1 MAEPKSKL
9 TQFSSG
15 DYWINLLNSLSD
27 WANET
32 LASVDTLV
40 ELGIILMTAALAWPI
55 AKYLREQLKKIKTT
69 KSQVSLLGRLW
80 LTASRIAFPITWV
93 IALWISELILA
104 AVELRHGILVIIAS
118 MITAWVIISIATVF
132 VANQLGRKVI
142 ASSAWLVAALNI
154 VGLLDETIVFLESTS
169 FTLGQ
174 ANISAL
180 AVIQAAIALAL
191 LLWTTAIVGHLIENR
206 IKQSDSLTPSFQ
218 VLSTK
223 LLRIALVIV
232 AVIFTLSIVGIDLT
246 VFAVFGGAIGVG
258 LGFGLQKIFANLI
271 SGFILLVDKSIKPG
285 DVIAVDDDYGTV
297 SALGARYVSV
307 LTRDGIEHLIPNE
320 ELITTKVENWSHSS
334 NLLRLRKMVG
344 VHYKSDVRLAMSLCM
359 DAMKETSRILDDPA
373 PNCLLV
379 DFADNSVNI
388 EMRYWVDDP
397 MNGRANVTS
406 ELMLTV
412 WDKFHENDIEIPYP
426 QRDLHFRS
434 SDINQPLN
442 VEPIN
447 KDSKS
452 QRD

>member
-9 TQFSSG
+9 AAISDG
-15 DYWINLLNSLSD
+15 DYWNKWLDTLVD
-27 WANET
+27 WTYNT
-32 LASVDTLV
+32 LASTETLI
-40 ELGIILMTAALAWPI
+40 ELAVISLAAVLTWPI
-55 AKYLREQLKKIKTT
+55 ARYLRQQLNKLKIDKP
-69 KSQVSLLGRLW
+69 KESLLGRLW
-80 LTASRIAFPITWV
+80 STAGRIAFPMTWV
-93 IALWISELILA
+93 IALWISELVMASLEI
-104 AVELRHGILVIIAS
+104 RHGLLVIIAS
-118 MITAWVIISIATVF
+118 MLTAWVIISIATIF
-132 VANQLGRKVI
+132 VANPLGRKVI
-142 ASSAWLVAALNI
+142 AISAWLVAALNI
-154 VGLLDETIVFLESTS
+154 VGLLEQTLVFLENTS
-169 FTLGQ
+169 FSLGQ

-206 IKQSDSLTPSFQ
+206 IKQSDNLTPSFQ

-223 LLRIALVIV
+223 LMRIALVIV
-232 AVIFTLSIVGIDLT
+232 AVIFTLTIVGIDLT

-297 SALGARYVSV
+297 SSLGARYVSV

-344 VHYKSDVRLAMSLCM
+344 VHYQTDVRLAMSLCM
-359 DAMKETSRILDDPA
+359 DAMKETSRILDEPA

-379 DFADNSVNI
+379 DFADNSVNM

-406 ELMLTV
+406 ELMLAV
-412 WDKFHENDIEIPYP
+412 WDKFKENNIEIPYP
-426 QRDLHFRS
+426 QRDIHFRS
-434 SDINQPLN
+434 SKL
-442 VEPIN
+442 EN
-447 KDSKS
+447 KLMESENNS
-452 QRD
+452 NNE